1 MPVKKISISLPED
14 LLKILD
20 DLARKRGVS
29 RSKIIAEILK
39 NYLVEYKAEKPK
51 EYRWKAKKSRV
62 SKTQTPRRVRRGI
75 RKR

>member
-20 DLARKRGVS
+20 DLARERGVA

-39 NYLVEYKAEKPK
+39 NYLAGYKDEKPK
-51 EYRWKAKKSRV
+51 EYRWKAKKPRTL
-62 SKTQTPRRVRRGI
+62 KTQTPKGVRRRI